1 MLPTAVAIS
10 APTLVSHDIGCA
22 FGGSD
27 TFHSSPGLILDTET
41 TGVRADADH
50 IVELGAIGYAA
61 GQPTYERRMRL
72 NPGCPIPSEASAIH
86 GITDAE
92 VRDKPRFSE
101 IIERFLPYLDQRM
114 HQGVEPWIA
123 GYNAVAFD
131 IPLIN
136 AELARAGCESR
147 ISLDRVVDPMVF
159 VRWHLRHLRSRS
171 LESVCRHFEIPAGRA
186 HSALDDARATGALL
200 FRLIHD
206 GMMPDRIGEALAQ
219 QHELSARLA
228 HESESYAYWLY
239 HDRSDGSLRLGAGSL
254 IGTPLASASPDYLRS
269 LLTKIP
275 DLPEQV
281 RSVFLSQASRSP
293 SGAAATSQKPPLAG
307 SRSRAAAGR

>member
-1 MLPTAVAIS
+1 MLPSAVAHS

-27 TFHSSPGLILDTET
+27 TFHSCPGLIVDTET
-41 TGVRADADH
+41 TGVHADTDH

-72 NPGCPIPSEASAIH
+72 NPGCPIPEEASAIH
-86 GITDAE
+86 GITDAD
-92 VRDKPRFSE
+92 VRDKPRFAA
-101 IIERFLPYLDQRM
+101 IVERFLPYLDGRM

-123 GYNAVAFD
+123 GYNAVGFD
-131 IPLIN
+131 IPLLN
-136 AELARAGCESR
+136 AELARAGSPAR

-171 LESVCRHFEIPAGRA
+171 LENVCRHFAIPAGRA

-206 GMMPDRIGEALAQ
+206 GLMPDRIQDALVQ
-219 QHELSARLA
+219 QHELGARLIQ
-228 HESESYAYWLY
+228 ESESYAYWLY
-239 HDRSDGSLRLGAGSL
+239 HDRSDGTLRLGAGSL
-254 IGTPLASASPDYLRS
+254 IGTPIEHASPDYLRS
-269 LLTKIP
+269 LLSKIP
-275 DLPEQV
+275 DLPERV
-281 RSVFLSQASRSP
+281 RSVFLSQASRS
-293 SGAAATSQKPPLAG
+293 S
-307 SRSRAAAGR
+307 SRPQALRSE